1 MKKKYFSYMLLSCI
15 ALFSLNLSTNAQNVI
30 ITDDDSFSAHS
41 SAMLHIESLNKG
53 LLIPRLTE
61 AQRDAILSP
70 AEGLL
75 IYQTNNNPGIYIYE
89 SGWRLFGGDLGFH
102 TATQNLM
109 LNNNWLSNDG
119 DDEGIIITDDGKVGI
134 DTTSPQVKLHVV
146 SEDNDIAIFES
157 RSSHGIIHIKS
168 KDSSKVAALY
178 GSLGNDA
185 VGALDFRPLTGDL
198 TLWTND
204 LGGSSWHQRMMI
216 KNSSGYVGIGTDT
229 PTSQLTIQT
238 SGSGYNGFS
247 GLHIKELTDR
257 GTLTLESVT
266 NDPTDFVMKNNN
278 RYSWSI
284 SSRNSSDNYALKF
297 YAAPDGTSFSTM
309 AMSLTTD
316 GKLGLGIT
324 NPIYTIDANG
334 EITSREKTGFRI
346 RQPSYGTLFRNDN
359 VNFYMLLTNPGDP
372 DGIWN
377 DLRPFRIYL
386 EEGHVSLGNHALFVQ
401 HGGNVGIGTTNP
413 TNKLDIAGGN
423 LDLNDNAL
431 YIRDSDG
438 SKYGMGFSLE
448 GGEQLT
454 IFSDAI
460 IDFTESDSDV
470 NVMRIDANN
479 RKVGIGTTTPT
490 AKLSIRADAN
500 TGDTLFAVKDK
511 DGNNVF
517 VVYPDAVQVIV
528 PTDTKDGDRHKR
540 GAFVVS
546 GRGTSKATTN
556 FVDLTK
562 ENYLIGH
569 NVAPNIYG
577 TKNSVYGYEAGRVI
591 TGGYD
596 NVFIGNQAG
605 YSATKGSRNV
615 FIGNNAGYKTT
626 GYSINSGSYNIFLGH
641 NAGYDNQTGLA
652 NICIGGHSGEHNTG
666 SNNIFIGVAA
676 GNDNTGSNN
685 IIIGNQ
691 ADIVG
696 SNKLII
702 GNNYYPLIYG
712 DFSTEILA
720 FMGLK
725 VGVGTETPA
734 EDFHVRRSDLD
745 VARIYATGISQGSG
759 MFYAGQSPTYG
770 GGFVY
775 DGDGTPTLV
784 GPTDYI
790 THFRR
795 DNSSDYQVFYY
806 KYNSNNVTF
815 QGNITQLSDKKYKKN
830 IQKIGNVIDKLKNI
844 DAVYYN
850 WKNEE
855 FPEQG
860 FSEKREIGFIAQN
873 LEDSFPELVLENEE
887 GVKSINYIKMTTI
900 LTEAV
905 KEQQQQIENKDA
917 EIKELRRRLEIIEEY
932 ISKQKK

>member
-1 MKKKYFSYMLLSCI
+1 MKYKYYSYVLLSFI
-15 ALFSLNLSTNAQNVI
+15 VLLSLHLSTKGQNVI
-30 ITDDDSFSAHS
+30 ITDDDANIAHS
-41 SAMLHIESLNKG
+41 SAMLDINSSNKG
-53 LLIPRLTE
+53 LLIPRLTQT
-61 AQRDAILSP
+61 QRDAISTP

-75 IYQTNNNPGIYIYE
+75 IYQTDNITGIYIYE
-89 SGWRLFGGDLGFH
+89 SGWRLLGGDLGFH
-102 TATQNLM
+102 TATQNLV

-119 DDEGIIITDDGKVGI
+119 DDEGIWI
-134 DTTSPQVKLHVV
+134 D
-146 SEDNDIAIFES
+146 
-157 RSSHGIIHIKS
+157 
-168 KDSSKVAALY
+168 
-178 GSLGNDA
+178 SLG
-185 VGALDFRPLTGDL
+185 R
-198 TLWTND
+198 
-204 LGGSSWHQRMMI
+204 
-216 KNSSGYVGIGTDT
+216 VGIGTNS
-229 PTSQLTIQT
+229 PTSQLTIET
-238 SGSGYNGFS
+238 SGSSYPGFS
-247 GLHIKELTDR
+247 GLHIKELTNR
-257 GTLTLESVT
+257 GTFTLESLT
-266 NDPTDFVMKNNN
+266 DDPTDFVMKNNN
-278 RYSWSI
+278 RYGWSI
-284 SSRNSSDNYALKF
+284 SSRNSSSNYSLNF
-297 YAAPDGTSFSTM
+297 YASPDGTTSFSTL
-309 AMSLTTD
+309 AMSMTTD
-316 GKLGLGIT
+316 GKVGVGGIT
-324 NPIYTIDANG
+324 PSYTFDVNG

-346 RQPSYGTLFRNDN
+346 RQASYSTLFRNDN
-359 VNFYMLLTNPGDP
+359 LNFYMLLTNAGDP

-377 DLRPFRIYL
+377 DLRPLRIYL
-386 EEGHVSLGNHALFVQ
+386 EEGHVSLGNNALFVQ

-413 TNKLDIAGGN
+413 TNRLEIAGGN
-423 LDLNDNAL
+423 LDINDNTL
-431 YIRDSDG
+431 YIRDNATNT
-438 SKYGMGFSLE
+438 YGIGYDVE
-448 GGEQLT
+448 GGQQLT

-569 NVAPNIYG
+569 NVAPYIYG

-873 LEDSFPELVLENEE
+873 LEDSFPELVIENEE